1 VQRARR
7 HQRLF
12 SALAFALLAL
22 VAELAGRSLAHR
34 IDVGRHVR
42 SPSYSGADYYP
53 FLLGAVK
60 LGLALLAARLVWRFV
75 RARAAARAG
84 RRVLT
89 AFGKSSGPAPRV
101 KLELS
106 PRLWL
111 VAFTVTS
118 IFALVHFETE
128 QAASGRWG
136 LLWPWLHT
144 SALPVFAVLSV
155 FVALAWSAVSRW
167 LNEYE
172 RYAEDTCAR
181 ANKLVTAAT
190 APRLRPGTPVFLS
203 PRKLFGLAF
212 ESRPPPHPA

>member
-1 VQRARR
+1 MQRARR
-7 HQRLF
+7 HQRFF

-22 VAELAGRSLAHR
+22 VAELAGRSFAHR

-60 LGLALLAARLVWRFV
+60 LGVALLAARLVWRFV
-75 RARAAARAG
+75 RARSAARAG
-84 RRVLT
+84 RTVL
-89 AFGKSSGPAPRV
+89 AALGKSSGPAPRV

-111 VAFTVTS
+111 AAFTVTS
-118 IFALVHFETE
+118 VFALVHFETE
-128 QAASGRWG
+128 QAVSGRWG

-155 FVALAWSAVSRW
+155 FVALAWGAVSRW

-172 RYAEDTCAR
+172 RYAQDTCAR
-181 ANKLVTAAT
+181 AERLSAGAEPVLAQ
-190 APRLRPGTPVFLS
+190 PRERVFLTL
-203 PRKLFGLAF
+203 RQLFGLAF
-212 ESRPPPHPA
+212 ECRPPPVPA